1 VAKLTKADVVASVAQ
16 SAGVSKAD
24 AERVIDAFFD
34 ETTRA
39 VKGGDEVSWPKFG
52 KFSKSERAARMGRN
66 PQTGEAV
73 QVPAS
78 TSMKFSAAAA
88 LKESMKG

>member
-1 VAKLTKADVVASVAQ
+1 MAKLTKADVVARVAEN
-16 SAGVSKAD
+16 AEVTKAE

-34 ETTRA
+34 ETAQA
-39 VKGGDEVSWPKFG
+39 VKGGDEVAWPKFG

-88 LKESMKG
+88 LKETMNG

>member
-1 VAKLTKADVVASVAQ
+1 MA
-16 SAGVSKAD
+16 
-24 AERVIDAFFD
+24 
-34 ETTRA
+34 
-39 VKGGDEVSWPKFG
+39 WPKFG

-78 TSMKFSAAAA
+78 KSMKFSAAAA
-88 LKESMKG
+88 LKESMNG